1 MISLRSVDAKP
12 NTSRQKNYEMSIKSA
27 TLSNLIN
34 IGVNGLHAFK
44 VVNMFP
50 DVNQAWTDSK
60 EMVEAYQQSRLKG
73 TETEEPQTTDGGLE
87 AQIENS
93 PNIDG
98 MKTERVEIANE

>member
-1 MISLRSVDAKP
+1 
-12 NTSRQKNYEMSIKSA
+12 MSIKSA

-34 IGVNGLHAFK
+34 IGVYGLHALK

-50 DVNQAWTDSK
+50 DVNQVWSDSK
-60 EMVEAYQQSRLKG
+60 DMIEAYQQSRLG
-73 TETEEPQTTDGGLE
+73 ETEEPQTTDGGME

-98 MKTERVEIANE
+98 MKTERVEIADE